1 MGNARNRKLKMSI
14 EQIILSPPLAFAV
27 LFIVICVLAFLASR
41 LAFRPASVKAGT
53 LKPYACGEDVQDHRA
68 SPDYSQ
74 FFPFAFFF
82 TIMHVVAL
90 IIATVPAENFRTFGM
105 ALLFIAASV
114 MGLFILY
121 RN

>member
-1 MGNARNRKLKMSI
+1 MNC
-14 EQIILSPPLAFAV
+14 EQIILSPPLAFVV
-27 LFIVICVLAFLASR
+27 LFIVICFLVLLASR
-41 LAFRPASVKAGT
+41 LAVRPASVKAGT
-53 LKPYACGEDVQDHRA
+53 LKSYACGEDVADHRA
-68 SPDYSQ
+68 RPDYGQ

-90 IIATVPAENFRTFGM
+90 IIATVPAENLRVFGL

>member
-1 MGNARNRKLKMSI
+1 MSL
-14 EQIILSPPLAFAV
+14 EHIILSPPLAFIALFVVIGLLV
-27 LFIVICVLAFLASR
+27 LWASR
-41 LAFRPASVKAGT
+41 LAVRPSSVQQGT
-53 LKPYACGEDVQDHRA
+53 LKAYACGEDVKDHRA
-68 SPDYSQ
+68 RPDYGQ

-90 IIATVPAENFRTFGM
+90 IVATVPAENFRIFGL
-105 ALLFIAASV
+105 ALLFIAASA

>member
-1 MGNARNRKLKMSI
+1 MSL
-14 EQIILSPPLAFAV
+14 EQILLAPPLAFII
-27 LFIVICVLAFLASR
+27 LFIVICFLVILASR
-41 LAFRPASVKAGT
+41 LAVRPASVKAGT
-53 LKPYACGEDVQDHRA
+53 LKSYACGEDVKDHRA
-68 SPDYSQ
+68 RPEYGQ

-90 IIATVPAENFRTFGM
+90 IIATVPAENLRTFGL

>member
-1 MGNARNRKLKMSI
+1 MNI
-14 EQIILSPPLAFAV
+14 EQILLSPPVAFAV
-27 LFIVICVLAFLASR
+27 LFIAIALLVLLASR
-41 LAFRPASVKAGT
+41 LAVRPAVVKPGT
-53 LKPYACGEDVQDHRA
+53 LKAYACGEDVNDHRA
-68 SPDYSQ
+68 RPDYGQ

-90 IIATVPAENFRTFGM
+90 VVATVPAENLRILGL
-105 ALLFIAASV
+105 ALLFVTASV

>member
-1 MGNARNRKLKMSI
+1 MNY
-14 EQIILSPPLAFAV
+14 EQILLTPPLAFIALFVVIGLLV
-27 LFIVICVLAFLASR
+27 LLASR
-41 LAFRPASVKAGT
+41 LAVRPSSVQAGT
-53 LKPYACGEDVQDHRA
+53 LKSYACGEDVADHRA
-68 SPDYSQ
+68 RPDYGQ

-90 IIATVPAENFRTFGM
+90 IVATVPAGNLRVFGL
-105 ALLFIAASV
+105 ALLFIAASA